1 MVGRELLPE
10 NHTFDSEMP
19 DEFDWGAAW
28 EDTAYTLSSEI
39 PFLNNILAAAGLT
52 DDKTVFAA
60 GVTDAIESGKKAAD
74 HFFVTRTER
83 EEGEQESAEVLDGLY
98 DVAMGISE
106 FVMGG
111 RQLQKSIQG
120 ITAIA
125 GHGEKNSSGNLMYPV
140 ADTVGNWIKGTLFG
154 KTALE
159 NSRAYYA
166 SGASPL
172 NSTRNEQYF
181 GMVERGVDEDTAYGI
196 AQGLAD
202 VTSDK
207 DEDGNTIS
215 GSKFRNQMD
224 YVMNADIPD
233 EVKDFLA
240 LSIASDAAYERYED
254 YGLEASGVDPA
265 AFMLGW
271 AFYQSATGEDK
282 AGQTEAFLRQQ
293 GVSAGDIAK
302 IITALKKKK

>member
-1 MVGRELLPE
+1 M
-10 NHTFDSEMP
+10 
-19 DEFDWGAAW
+19 
-28 EDTAYTLSSEI
+28 
-39 PFLNNILAAAGLT
+39 
-52 DDKTVFAA
+52 
-60 GVTDAIESGKKAAD
+60 GV
-74 HFFVTRTER
+74 
-83 EEGEQESAEVLDGLY
+83 
-98 DVAMGISE
+98 SE
-106 FVMGG
+106 FVLGG
-111 RQLQKSIQG
+111 RQLQKTIQG
-120 ITAIA
+120 VTTLS
-125 GHGEKNSSGNLMYPV
+125 GGGEKNSSGNLMYPV

-181 GMVERGVDEDTAYGI
+181 GMVERGVDEDAAYGI

-215 GSKFRNQMD
+215 GSKFMNQMD
-224 YVMNADIPD
+224 FVMNADVPD
-233 EVKDFLA
+233 EVKGFLA
-240 LSIASDAAYERYED
+240 LSIASDAAYERYVD

-271 AFYQSATGEDK
+271 AFYQSATGKDK

-293 GVSAGDIAK
+293 GVSTGDIAK
-302 IITALKKKK
+302 IIAALKKK